1 MGLKKMK
8 VENLKEINIKSC
20 YIHIP
25 FCKNICSYCDF
36 CKNYYD
42 KKIVNKYL
50 KSLEN
55 EIKLNYKNN
64 VLDTLY
70 IGGGTPSSLDFE
82 ELETLFSILN
92 IFKLNKNYEYT
103 FECNYEDINLELLKL
118 LKKNRVNRLSVGIQ
132 TFNERYSDILNRN
145 IKKEEIINK
154 ISLAKKYFNNI
165 NVDLIYALPNQ
176 SIEDLVK
183 DLDFFVKLNINHIS
197 TYSLMIEKNTLLYI
211 KGIKQLDD
219 DLQNKM
225 YYKII
230 DFLRENGFYHYEISN
245 FSKKGFESKHNI
257 NYWKNN
263 NYYGFGSGASGFI
276 NNVRYDNTKSIF
288 NYIKGKYIINNEVLD
303 KDMLMKDE
311 VMLNLRM
318 INGIS
323 KNDFKARY
331 NISLDKAFDY
341 SFLVDNK
348 YLNENKNNL
357 YINEKYLFVS
367 NVIINK
373 ILDNFKL

>member
-8 VENLKEINIKSC
+8 VENLKEISIKSC

>member
-8 VENLKEINIKSC
+8 VENLKEISIKSC

-318 INGIS
+318 INGIC

-348 YLNENKNNL
+348 YLNENKTNL

-373 ILDNFKL
+373 MLDNFKL

>member
-183 DLDFFVKLNINHIS
+183 DLGFFVKLNINHIS

-348 YLNENKNNL
+348 FLNENKNNL

>member
-8 VENLKEINIKSC
+8 VENLKEISIKSC

-70 IGGGTPSSLDFE
+70 IGGGTPSSLDFK

>member
-8 VENLKEINIKSC
+8 VENLKEISIKSC

-118 LKKNRVNRLSVGIQ
+118 LKKNRVNRLS
-132 TFNERYSDILNRN
+132 
-145 IKKEEIINK
+145 
-154 ISLAKKYFNNI
+154 YFNNI